1 MFNQLH
7 RGVWTIIQGL
17 SSPVKNVF
25 RCLIPSGFRLTLKRF
40 LGGTYHSIPNCIIQ
54 HNDGRQIRVGP
65 DSIYWGIYCGHD
77 FEPGASSVVR
87 KLLSEGDVVVDI
99 GANFGW
105 YTTLFGT
112 LIGDKGKVYAF
123 EPVPKIFEQLSEN
136 IAINNLNERCVT
148 NRMALGD
155 EQKTVNLNVF
165 HDLPASHSSISDL
178 GRDGF
183 ESFSAD
189 MDLLDNFLIKESISK
204 VDFLKC
210 DVEGAELIALR
221 GAKNLLNDENAPL
234 IMFECNKETSAAFG
248 YTPSEIFRL
257 CKDAGYSHFFKILDS
272 GYLEMLNIAG
282 SADFDE
288 LNVIAA
294 KASRVTKC
302 NLLLVDA

>member
-40 LGGTYHSIPNCIIQ
+40 IGGTYHSIPNCIIQ

-112 LIGDKGKVYAF
+112 LIDNNF
-123 EPVPKIFEQLSEN
+123 SIEQ
-136 IAINNLNERCVT
+136 
-148 NRMALGD
+148 
-155 EQKTVNLNVF
+155 
-165 HDLPASHSSISDL
+165 
-178 GRDGF
+178 
-183 ESFSAD
+183 
-189 MDLLDNFLIKESISK
+189 
-204 VDFLKC
+204 
-210 DVEGAELIALR
+210 IALVS
-221 GAKNLLNDENAPL
+221 GSYIAFSIILLFLVKNKLNP
-234 IMFECNKETSAAFG
+234 I
-248 YTPSEIFRL
+248 YI
-257 CKDAGYSHFFKILDS
+257 
-272 GYLEMLNIAG
+272 
-282 SADFDE
+282 
-288 LNVIAA
+288 
-294 KASRVTKC
+294 
-302 NLLLVDA
+302 